1 MKKIIIAVSTI
12 IVVVVGLLVFMQNV
26 NLNRLGADNYYVQIK
41 GGGEKIESKSDRGEK
56 FVTYEYTLP
65 AYNEAGEEKVFTFTS
80 SKQLREEA
88 YLNLFVKDSKGVTS
102 YQEVQKEEI
111 PNKAKEKLEGTT

>member
-1 MKKIIIAVSTI
+1 MKKVIIVVSAI
-12 IVVVVGLLVFMQNV
+12 IVVVAGLLIFLQNV

-41 GGGEKIESKSDRGEK
+41 GGGEKTESKLGNGEK

-65 AYNEAGEEKVFTFTS
+65 AFNEAGEEKVFTFTS

-88 YLNLFVKDSKGVTS
+88 YLNLFVKDDKGVTS
-102 YQEVQKEEI
+102 YQEVQKDEI
-111 PNKAKEKLEGTT
+111 PDKAKAKLEGIS